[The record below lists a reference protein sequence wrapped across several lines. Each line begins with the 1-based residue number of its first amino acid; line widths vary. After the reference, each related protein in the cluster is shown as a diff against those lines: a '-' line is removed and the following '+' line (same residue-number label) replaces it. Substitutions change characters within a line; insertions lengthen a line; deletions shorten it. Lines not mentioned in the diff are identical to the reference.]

1 MDKVLLRKTYDYLT
15 KIIREGAYINVV
27 LSDLKN
33 TEDRALITKIVYGV
47 VERYYELNQVI
58 SSLCPKSPKPA
69 IKVILMQA
77 IYAIKYLEIPNY
89 AIVNASVDLTQDVG
103 KKELKGFV
111 NAVLKKA
118 TKGEYTLPTD
128 EKSIMEAKYNLPYA
142 LIKAV
147 INDCGE
153 NAESVLTPPRDTFEH
168 IRISSQANQ
177 QEVLRSIG
185 SYRESKEG
193 GYFTKNSDI
202 VKMLFDKGML
212 TFQSPSSMFTVHA
225 LGDVSGKTVLEL
237 CSAPGGKAVYIA
249 ERGGLVTACDIHS
262 IRVKLIEKYAT
273 RMGVKLKAQVNDAK
287 VERKEWLNKFD
298 IVTVDAPCSGIG
310 VIAKR
315 PDIALTFDSKEYQK
329 LISEQRAILK
339 QGAKYVKRGGVLLYS
354 TCTVLSAENQV
365 AIRDFLLKNSDFSIE
380 PFDGAESGEITLYPN
395 DNYDGFYVAKMRRK

>member
-1 MDKVLLRKTYDYLT
+1 
-15 KIIREGAYINVV
+15 
-27 LSDLKN
+27 
-33 TEDRALITKIVYGV
+33 
-47 VERYYELNQVI
+47 
-58 SSLCPKSPKPA
+58 
-69 IKVILMQA
+69 
-77 IYAIKYLEIPNY
+77 
-89 AIVNASVDLTQDVG
+89 
-103 KKELKGFV
+103 
-111 NAVLKKA
+111 
-118 TKGEYTLPTD
+118 
-128 EKSIMEAKYNLPYA
+128 MEAKYNLPYA

-153 NAESVLTPPRDTFEH
+153 NAESVLNPPRDTFEH
-168 IRISSQANQ
+168 IRISSQANK
-177 QEVLRSIG
+177 QEVLKSIG

-193 GYFTKNSDI
+193 GYFTKNSDT
-202 VKMLFDKGML
+202 VKMLFDKGMV

-287 VERKEWLNKFD
+287 VERKEWFNKFD

-315 PDIALTFDSKEYQK
+315 PDIALTYDSKEYQK